1 MLRTL
6 SLTVLRM
13 SSIALRGD
21 CTTMQGEP
29 RYAYAY

>member
-6 SLTVLRM
+6 GDTVRRM

-21 CTTMQGEP
+21 CTTMQDEP
-29 RYAYAY
+29 RYAYAH